1 MVDLSAALRG
11 LTRSADALLPRH
23 CQACEAPAG
32 RLALCS
38 ACICALPWNDCA
50 CTACAQPLAQ
60 PGLCPDCAR
69 RAPPYDLAWAAFRLE
84 APIQHC
90 IHALKYHA
98 DFTQA
103 QLLGTLMAQQRQQHE
118 SLPQVLLPV
127 PLHPGRLRHRGY
139 NQALELTRAISKL
152 LQIPVLPDDAV
163 RRRAT
168 EDQIGQTA
176 AARRRNMRGAF
187 ALRRPLTGLH
197 VALIDDVMTTG
208 ATLAELARSCRRAG
222 AARIEVWAAARTP

>member
-1 MVDLSAALRG
+1 MVDLSGPIRALQR
-11 LTRSADALLPRH
+11 TADTVLPRH

-32 RLALCS
+32 QLGLCA

-50 CTACAQPLAQ
+50 CTGCAQPLAQ
-60 PGLCPDCAR
+60 PGVCPDCAR
-69 RAPPYDLAWAAFRLE
+69 RAPPYDHAWAAFRLE
-84 APIQHC
+84 APIQHS

-103 QLLGTLMAQQRQQHE
+103 QLLGTLMAQQRQHLAP
-118 SLPQVLLPV
+118 LPQVLLPV
-127 PLHPGRLRHRGY
+127 PLHPGRLRRRGY
-139 NQALELTRAISKL
+139 NQALELARAISKL
-152 LQIPVLPDDAV
+152 LQLPVLSDAAT
-163 RRRAT
+163 RQRAT

-187 ALRRPLTGLH
+187 TLRRPLTGLH

-222 AARIEVWAAARTP
+222 AAQIEVWAAARTP